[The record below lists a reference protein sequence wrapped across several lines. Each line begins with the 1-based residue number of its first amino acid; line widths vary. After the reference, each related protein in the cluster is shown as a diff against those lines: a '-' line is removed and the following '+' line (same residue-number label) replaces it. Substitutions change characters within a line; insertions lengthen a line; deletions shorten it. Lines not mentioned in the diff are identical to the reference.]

1 MLELER
7 ISKQY
12 EGKPLICDLSL
23 RVEDGETVC
32 LLGASGSGKST
43 LLRIV
48 AGVEAPEAGDVRW
61 NGRSI
66 LGDPIHRR
74 QFGLMFQD
82 YALFPHLTV
91 FENVAFGLRLQKQS
105 DEVINRKVAEA
116 LDQVGMR
123 AFEKRAVTDLSG
135 GEQQRVALARTLAP
149 GPRLLMLDEPL
160 AALDRGLRG
169 QLLAEIRTIL
179 KNTGIPAIYVT
190 HDQEEAYQIA
200 DRVMLLVDG
209 RIVQSGTPAEVYGHP
224 VNLITAA
231 FLGLKNTLPG
241 RVTDLNPLQVQT
253 DLGPFLA
260 FSNMDVRVG
269 QPVTLL
275 LRRARLASLTE
286 TGNLFTGR
294 VRDASFQEDGYLVRI
309 EAGSSHFSFALATYQ
324 PGLDQVQLKVEP
336 EQIQVYVEEVHAEN
350 HCS

>member
-1 MLELER
+1 MLELEH

-23 RVEDGETVC
+23 KVEDGETVC

-61 NGRSI
+61 DGRSI
-66 LGDPIHRR
+66 LAEPIHRR

-82 YALFPHLTV
+82 YALFPHLNV
-91 FENVAFGLRLQKQS
+91 YENVAFGLRL
-105 DEVINRKVAEA
+105 RKLGNNEIASRVGAA
-116 LDQVGMR
+116 LAQVGLSG
-123 AFEKRAVTDLSG
+123 FEERAVTDLSG

-160 AALDRGLRG
+160 AALDRGLRS
-169 QLLAEIRTIL
+169 QLLAEIRAIL
-179 KNTGIPAIYVT
+179 KETGIPAIYVT

-200 DRVMLLVDG
+200 DRVMLLAG
-209 RIVQSGTPAEVYGHP
+209 GKILQSGSPEEVYSRP
-224 VNLITAA
+224 VNLSAAA
-231 FLGLKNTLPG
+231 FLGLKNFLHG

-253 DLGPFLA
+253 DLGRFQA
-260 FSNMDVRVG
+260 FSSLDLRVG

-275 LRRARLASLTE
+275 LRRARLASSTE
-286 TGNLFTGR
+286 VGNLFTGR

-309 EAGSSHFSFALATYQ
+309 EAGANHFSFVLAHFQ

-336 EQIQVYVEEVHAEN
+336 EQIQVFAEDADAQN
-350 HCS
+350 HCP